1 MITITTAVTV
11 TMCCTMFAF
20 YFGQNLGRREK
31 IVVIIDSMLTRLEKD
46 GYIRTKKGKDGE
58 TELIPIKDLTN
69 GF

>member
-1 MITITTAVTV
+1 
-11 TMCCTMFAF
+11 MFAF

-31 IVVIIDSMLTRLEKD
+31 IEVIIDSMLTRLEKH
-46 GYIRTKKGKDGE
+46 GFIRTKKGKDCE